1 MVDAHLGTI
10 GVWLAFVASIA
21 GALVVAAGLVS
32 EARAGRAASAPADG
46 ATVRRG
52 GDGRLLAPVLLVG
65 ALVAVGAMEHAL
77 LTHDFALVFV
87 AGNNSTVTPLLY
99 SITGMWSALAGS
111 ILLWGLILAVVS
123 TVFVWRYRRQAAD
136 PVIRWALLVLYVV
149 SAFFFGLMV
158 GPANPFA
165 TAPGVTQGLG
175 PNSLLQDNP
184 LVAIHPP
191 LLYVGFVVFTVPF
204 AFAIGM
210 LATGRVGDRWQV
222 ECRRWTLVAFT
233 FLSVGIVLGAWW
245 SYQVLG
251 WGGFWGWDPVENA
264 ALLPWLCGTA
274 YLHSVL
280 VQERRGLMRVWN
292 LSLSIATF
300 ALTILG
306 TFLTRSGVINSV
318 HAFSDSTIGPLLIGF
333 FFAVVIVGFGLIAWR
348 GDRLRSPGGIDAP
361 LGREGAFLLN
371 NVLFVGFAFVV
382 LLGTVYPLLYE
393 ALTQQQVTVGAPFFD
408 TVAIPAGL
416 ALLFLMAV
424 APVLSWRKMSGAVL
438 WQRLAIPVWIGVG
451 TVVLCV
457 AFGLR
462 GFATLIG
469 FGLGAMA
476 AATAGRALV
485 LSVRAAR
492 SRHVG
497 WWRGLVGRANGGMV
511 VHLGVVVL
519 AVGVI
524 AATSFRHQGELALH
538 KGEVVTYDG
547 HHFEFEGVRTVSS
560 PSRTAQ
566 EAVIEVDGGTFTPA
580 TTSFGGAL
588 AVVGTPAIDSGLFD
602 DVYLTFD
609 AVGGLG
615 NASGNQAI
623 PDLPAGSV
631 AIGVVIEPL
640 VAWLWAGG
648 LLIGVGGLLALV
660 PGSRRRATDPA
671 SAPAPLVTDAPPG
684 GRGEDPERET
694 APEPVGALGGARRGF
709 DMIERRR
716 RHPTRWV
723 AGAVLLVLV
732 VVGIVLATRTPQ
744 EATAVASPLL
754 GHPAPALSGTDLNGG
769 APVSLAS
776 LRGHSVVVNFFASW
790 CVPCQQEA
798 PDLSRFHYDQ
808 LHSSDGADMVSVVY
822 NDTTSTARAFLEKNG
837 DLWPAVPDPGGSI
850 AQRYG
855 VTAPPTTFIIGP
867 AGTVTAVLEGPA
879 TEKNLDSFLRAA
891 KGARAHGDDG

>member
-1 MVDAHLGTI
+1 MVDAQLGTI
-10 GVWLAFVASIA
+10 GIWLGFVACLV
-21 GALVVAAGLVS
+21 GAAMTVAGL
-32 EARAGRAASAPADG
+32 
-46 ATVRRG
+46 VRRG
-52 GDGRLLAPVLLVG
+52 GTPATRRTPDGRLFAPVLLAG
-65 ALVAVGAMEHAL
+65 ALLATGAMEHAL
-77 LTHDFALVFV
+77 VTHDFALVFV

-123 TVFVWRYRRQAAD
+123 TVFVWRYRRQASD
-136 PVIRWALLVLYVV
+136 PVIRWATLVLYIV
-149 SAFFFGLMV
+149 SAFFFGLMI
-158 GPANPFA
+158 GPANPFLTA
-165 TAPGVTQGLG
+165 TGVTQGLG

-210 LATGRVGDRWQV
+210 LATGRVGDRWQI

-306 TFLTRSGVINSV
+306 TFLTRSGVITSV
-318 HAFSDSTIGPLLIGF
+318 HSFSESSLGPLLIGF

-393 ALTQQQVTVGAPFFD
+393 ALTQQQVTVGAPFFN

-416 ALLFLMAV
+416 LLLFLMAV
-424 APVLSWRKMSGAVL
+424 APALSWRKMSGAVL
-438 WQRLAIPVWIGVG
+438 WQRLAVPVWVGVG

-462 GFATLIG
+462 GFAPLVG

-492 SRHVG
+492 ARRGG
-497 WWRGLVGRANGGMV
+497 WWRGVVGRANGGMV

-524 AATSFRHQGELALH
+524 AATSYRHEAELSLH
-538 KGEVVTYDG
+538 RGEVVTYDG
-547 HHFEFEGVRTVSS
+547 HRFQFEGVRAVTS

-566 EAVIEVDGGTFTPA
+566 EAVVRVDGGVFTPA
-580 TTSFGGAL
+580 TTSFGSGL
-588 AVVGTPAIDSGLFD
+588 AVVQTPAIDSGFFG

-615 NASGNQAI
+615 NTSGN
-623 PDLPAGSV
+623 LPINNLPRGSV

-648 LLIGVGGLLALV
+648 LLIGVGGALALV
-660 PGSRRRATDPA
+660 PGTRRRATDPS
-671 SAPAPLVTDAPPG
+671 SAPAPIVTDAEPG
-684 GRGEDPERET
+684 ASHGRAR
-694 APEPVGALGGARRGF
+694 APEPVGAL
-709 DMIERRR
+709 
-716 RHPTRWV
+716 
-723 AGAVLLVLV
+723 V
-732 VVGIVLATRTPQ
+732 VQGV
-744 EATAVASPLL
+744 E
-754 GHPAPALSGTDLNGG
+754 PA
-769 APVSLAS
+769 
-776 LRGHSVVVNFFASW
+776 
-790 CVPCQQEA
+790 
-798 PDLSRFHYDQ
+798 
-808 LHSSDGADMVSVVY
+808 
-822 NDTTSTARAFLEKNG
+822 
-837 DLWPAVPDPGGSI
+837 
-850 AQRYG
+850 
-855 VTAPPTTFIIGP
+855 
-867 AGTVTAVLEGPA
+867 
-879 TEKNLDSFLRAA
+879 
-891 KGARAHGDDG
+891 

>member
-1 MVDAHLGTI
+1 ML
-10 GVWLAFVASIA
+10 A
-21 GALVVAAGLVS
+21 GAL
-32 EARAGRAASAPADG
+32 
-46 ATVRRG
+46 
-52 GDGRLLAPVLLVG
+52 LAVI
-65 ALVAVGAMEHAL
+65 AMEHAL
-77 LTHDFALVFV
+77 VTHDFAIVFV
-87 AGNNSTVTPLLY
+87 AQNNSTVTPLLY

-111 ILLWGLILAVVS
+111 ILLWGFVLAVIS
-123 TVFVWRYRRQAAD
+123 TLFVLRYRRQAAD
-136 PVIRWALLVLYVV
+136 PVIRWATLVLYLV
-149 SAFFFGLMV
+149 SAFFFGLMTS
-158 GPANPFA
+158 PSNPFQ

-191 LLYVGFVVFTVPF
+191 LLYIGFVTFTVPF

-210 LATGRVGDRWQV
+210 LATGRVGDRWQI

-306 TFLTRSGVINSV
+306 TFLTRSGVITSV
-318 HAFSDSTIGPLLIGF
+318 HSFSESTLGPILIGF

-382 LLGTVYPLLYE
+382 LVGTLYPLLYE
-393 ALTQQQVTVGAPFFD
+393 ALTQQQVDVGAPFFN

-416 ALLFLMAV
+416 MLLFLMAV
-424 APVLSWRKMSGAVL
+424 APVLSWRKMSGQVL

-485 LSVRAAR
+485 LSVRGAHT
-492 SRHVG
+492 RHVG

-511 VHLGVVVL
+511 VHLGVVLL

-524 AATSFRHQGELALH
+524 AATSYRHSAELALH
-538 KGEVVTYDG
+538 QGTVVTYDG
-547 HHFEFEGVRTVSS
+547 HTFEFEGLHTVTT
-560 PSRTAQ
+560 PSRTASRGAGQ
-566 EAVIEVDGGTFTPA
+566 GGRHRLRAGHDQLRQRALGGGHPGHRLGLHRRHLPDLRRGRRARGHLGQLGHRQPA
-580 TTSFGGAL
+580 GQLGGDRR
-588 AVVGTPAIDSGLFD
+588 GDR
-602 DVYLTFD
+602 
-609 AVGGLG
+609 AVGGL
-615 NASGNQAI
+615 A
-623 PDLPAGSV
+623 
-631 AIGVVIEPL
+631 
-640 VAWLWAGG
+640 
-648 LLIGVGGLLALV
+648 VG
-660 PGSRRRATDPA
+660 RRAA
-671 SAPAPLVTDAPPG
+671 HRGRRSARPG
-684 GRGEDPERET
+684 P
-694 APEPVGALGGARRGF
+694 
-709 DMIERRR
+709 
-716 RHPTRWV
+716 
-723 AGAVLLVLV
+723 
-732 VVGIVLATRTPQ
+732 
-744 EATAVASPLL
+744 
-754 GHPAPALSGTDLNGG
+754 GHPAPGHRSGLG
-769 APVSLAS
+769 AVGP
-776 LRGHSVVVNFFASW
+776 
-790 CVPCQQEA
+790 
-798 PDLSRFHYDQ
+798 
-808 LHSSDGADMVSVVY
+808 
-822 NDTTSTARAFLEKNG
+822 G
-837 DLWPAVPDPGGSI
+837 DRRPAVERRAGRSASTTRRPN
-850 AQRYG
+850 RVG
-855 VTAPPTTFIIGP
+855 VLAARPAGP
-867 AGTVTAVLEGPA
+867 A
-879 TEKNLDSFLRAA
+879 
-891 KGARAHGDDG
+891 

>member
-1 MVDAHLGTI
+1 MLDANLGTV
-10 GVWLAFVASIA
+10 GVWLAFVACIA
-21 GALVVAAGLVS
+21 GIAVSVVGLV
-32 EARAGRAASAPADG
+32 ARRRLVGASGETAPAQRP
-46 ATVRRG
+46 AS
-52 GDGRLLAPVLLVG
+52 DGRLLAPVMLVG
-65 ALVAVGAMEHAL
+65 ALVATGAMEHAL
-77 LTHDFALVFV
+77 VTHDFSLVFV
-87 AGNNSTVTPLLY
+87 AQNNSTVTPLLY

-123 TVFVWRYRRQAAD
+123 SIFVWRYRRQADD
-136 PVIRWALLVLYVV
+136 PVIRYATLVLYVV

-158 GPANPFA
+158 GPANPFV
-165 TAPGVTQGLG
+165 TAPGATQGLG

-210 LATGRVGDRWQV
+210 LATGRVGDRWQI

-306 TFLTRSGVINSV
+306 TFLTRSGVITSV
-318 HAFSDSTIGPLLIGF
+318 HAFSESDLGPLLIGF

-382 LLGTVYPLLYE
+382 LLGTLYPLLYE
-393 ALTQQQVTVGAPFFD
+393 AVTQQQVTVGAPFFN
-408 TVAIPAGL
+408 TVAIPVGL
-416 ALLFLMAV
+416 MLLFLMAV
-424 APVLSWRKMSGAVL
+424 APVLSWRKINGPVL
-438 WQRLAIPVWIGVG
+438 WQRLAIPVWVGVG

-476 AATAGRALV
+476 AATAARALV
-485 LSVRAAR
+485 LSVRAAHI
-492 SRHVG
+492 RHVG
-497 WWRGLVGRANGGMV
+497 WWRGLVGRANGGMI
-511 VHLGVVVL
+511 VHLGVVLL

-524 AATSFRHQGELALH
+524 AATSYRHQAELPLH
-538 KGEVVTYDG
+538 KGSVVTYDG
-547 HHFEFEGVRTVSS
+547 HRFEFEGLRTVSS
-560 PSRTAQ
+560 PSRTSQ
-566 EAVIEVDGGTFTPA
+566 EAVVKVDGGVFTPA
-580 TTSFGGAL
+580 TTSFGSAL
-588 AVVGTPAIDSGLFD
+588 SVVGTPAIDSGLFD

-615 NASGNQAI
+615 SSSGNQAI
-623 PDLPAGSV
+623 NNLPKGWV

-640 VAWLWAGG
+640 VVWLWAGG

-660 PGSRRRATDPA
+660 PGSRRRSTDPA
-671 SAPAPLVTDAPPG
+671 SSSSDLVKGATPQRP
-684 GRGEDPERET
+684 RERDT
-694 APEPVGALGGARRGF
+694 APEPVGALVARGA
-709 DMIERRR
+709 
-716 RHPTRWV
+716 
-723 AGAVLLVLV
+723 AG
-732 VVGIVLATRTPQ
+732 
-744 EATAVASPLL
+744 PL
-754 GHPAPALSGTDLNGG
+754 
-769 APVSLAS
+769 
-776 LRGHSVVVNFFASW
+776 
-790 CVPCQQEA
+790 
-798 PDLSRFHYDQ
+798 
-808 LHSSDGADMVSVVY
+808 
-822 NDTTSTARAFLEKNG
+822 
-837 DLWPAVPDPGGSI
+837 
-850 AQRYG
+850 
-855 VTAPPTTFIIGP
+855 
-867 AGTVTAVLEGPA
+867 
-879 TEKNLDSFLRAA
+879 
-891 KGARAHGDDG
+891 

>member
-1 MVDAHLGTI
+1 MLDANLGTI
-10 GVWLAFVASIA
+10 GVWLAFLACLAGIAVSI
-21 GALVVAAGLVS
+21 VGLVPRRHPAG
-32 EARAGRAASAPADG
+32 EGAPVPAARSGAD
-46 ATVRRG
+46 A
-52 GDGRLLAPVLLVG
+52 RLLAPVVLVG
-65 ALVAVGAMEHAL
+65 ALFAAGAMEHAL
-77 LTHDFALVFV
+77 VTHDFTLVFV
-87 AGNNSTVTPLLY
+87 AQNNSTVTPLLY

-123 TVFVWRYRRQAAD
+123 TIFVWRYRAQAGD
-136 PVIRWALLVLYVV
+136 SVIRFSTLVLYVV
-149 SAFFFGLMV
+149 SAFFFGLMI
-158 GPANPFA
+158 GPANPFV
-165 TAPGVTQGLG
+165 TAPGATQGLG

-210 LATGRVGDRWQV
+210 LATGRVGDRWQI

-274 YLHSVL
+274 YLHSTL

-306 TFLTRSGVINSV
+306 TFLTRSGVITSV
-318 HAFSDSTIGPLLIGF
+318 HAFSESSLGPLLIGF

-382 LLGTVYPLLYE
+382 LLGTLYPLLYE
-393 ALTQQQVTVGAPFFD
+393 AATQQQVTVGAPFFN
-408 TVAIPAGL
+408 TVAIPVGL
-416 ALLFLMAV
+416 TLLFLMAV
-424 APVLSWRKMSGAVL
+424 APVLSWRKINGTVL
-438 WQRLAIPVWIGVG
+438 WQRLAIPVWVGVG

-462 GFATLIG
+462 GVATLIG

-476 AATAGRALV
+476 AATAARALV
-485 LSVRAAR
+485 LSVRAAHT
-492 SRHVG
+492 RHVG
-497 WWRGLVGRANGGMV
+497 WWRGLVGRANGGMI

-524 AATSFRHQGELALH
+524 AATSYRHQAELPMH
-538 KGEVVTYDG
+538 KGSVVTYDG
-547 HHFEFEGVRTVSS
+547 HRFEFEGLRTVTS
-560 PSRTAQ
+560 PSRTSQ
-566 EAVIEVDGGTFTPA
+566 EAVVKVDGGVFTPA
-580 TTSFGGAL
+580 TTSFGSAL
-588 AVVGTPAIDSGLFD
+588 SVVGTPAIDSGLFD

-615 NASGNQAI
+615 AASGNQAI
-623 PDLPAGSV
+623 NNLPKGSV

-660 PGSRRRATDPA
+660 PGSRRRSTDPVSA
-671 SAPAPLVTDAPPG
+671 SSDLVTGAT
-684 GRGEDPERET
+684 PEIHRARDT
-694 APEPVGALGGARRGF
+694 APEPVGALVAR
-709 DMIERRR
+709 
-716 RHPTRWV
+716 
-723 AGAVLLVLV
+723 
-732 VVGIVLATRTPQ
+732 
-744 EATAVASPLL
+744 
-754 GHPAPALSGTDLNGG
+754 
-769 APVSLAS
+769 
-776 LRGHSVVVNFFASW
+776 
-790 CVPCQQEA
+790 
-798 PDLSRFHYDQ
+798 
-808 LHSSDGADMVSVVY
+808 
-822 NDTTSTARAFLEKNG
+822 
-837 DLWPAVPDPGGSI
+837 
-850 AQRYG
+850 G
-855 VTAPPTTFIIGP
+855 VT
-867 AGTVTAVLEGPA
+867 GTP
-879 TEKNLDSFLRAA
+879 
-891 KGARAHGDDG
+891 